1 MKKVVSLLVILLTIS
16 IIFEISTVYAA
27 DAGVTKIIENM
38 AGTSNP
44 VEAGGTK
51 VGGVIN
57 NVIGLL
63 QVVGTGISI
72 IVITILGIKYILA
85 SPGEKADIKKSAIP
99 IVIGCVLLFGAVNL
113 MAAVEEFSTNVLNN
127 G

>member
-1 MKKVVSLLVILLTIS
+1 MKKIVSLLVILLAIS
-16 IIFEISTVYAA
+16 MIFEINTVYA
-27 DAGVTKIIENM
+27 DDPGVTSIISSM
-38 AGTSNP
+38 DGTSTP
-44 VEAGGTK
+44 VEAKGTK

-57 NVIGLL
+57 NIIGLL
-63 QVVGTGISI
+63 QVVGTGLSI

-113 MAAVEEFSTNVLNN
+113 MAAVEEFSTNVLKNS
-127 G
+127 

>member
-1 MKKVVSLLVILLTIS
+1 MKQIVSLLVILLVIS
-16 IIFEISTVYAA
+16 MIFEVNTVYAE
-27 DAGVTKIIENM
+27 DPGVTSIIGSM
-38 AGTSNP
+38 DGTSTP

-63 QVVGTGISI
+63 QVVGTGLSI

>member
-27 DAGVTKIIENM
+27 DTGVTKIIGSME
-38 AGTSNP
+38 GTSNP

>member
-1 MKKVVSLLVILLTIS
+1 MKKIVSLLVILLTIS
-16 IIFEISTVYAA
+16 MIFEINTVYA
-27 DAGVTKIIENM
+27 DDPGVTSIIGSM
-38 AGTSNP
+38 DGTSTP
-44 VEAGGTK
+44 VEAKGTK

-63 QVVGTGISI
+63 QVVGTGLSI

-113 MAAVEEFSTNVLNN
+113 IAAVEEFSSSVLE
-127 G
+127 